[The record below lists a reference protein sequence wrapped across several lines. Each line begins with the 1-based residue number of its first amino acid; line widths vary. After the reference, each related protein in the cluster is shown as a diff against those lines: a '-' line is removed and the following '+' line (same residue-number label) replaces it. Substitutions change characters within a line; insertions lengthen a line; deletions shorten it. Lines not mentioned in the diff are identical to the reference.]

1 MGWGIAP
8 IKFGKFKVE
17 IDVFL
22 RIVETC
28 HIANTYDSAVEHND
42 DIIKGWQVALL

>member
-17 IDVFL
+17 IDVFCL
-22 RIVETC
+22 
-28 HIANTYDSAVEHND
+28 A
-42 DIIKGWQVALL
+42 DILSSFGNVVW